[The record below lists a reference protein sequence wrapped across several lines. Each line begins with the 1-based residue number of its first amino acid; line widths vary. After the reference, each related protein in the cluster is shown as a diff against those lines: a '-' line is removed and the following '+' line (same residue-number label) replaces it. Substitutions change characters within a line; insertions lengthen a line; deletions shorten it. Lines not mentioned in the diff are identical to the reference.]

1 MSPPL
6 LPPLPT
12 PAPSADSAPVWPRRP
27 RSADAWLIV
36 RTAVNGWI
44 DDKAASMGAALAY
57 YTLFSMAPLLLIA
70 ISVAGLVFG
79 AEAARGEI
87 VGQLAG
93 VVGADAARAVQQ
105 MLDSV
110 SRPTEGWA
118 GALGGVVLTLVG
130 ATTVLA
136 ELQDALDRIWR
147 APPST
152 SKPWWQLLRSRLLSF
167 GLILGLGFLM
177 MVSMLAS
184 AAISGMQR
192 WSAAYVGD
200 WDVAMQI
207 LNLALNF
214 VFVTALFAMIYKLMP
229 RVRIAWSDVWVGAL
243 TTAVL
248 FTVGRLL
255 IGVYLSNSALVS
267 GFGAAGSLAAI
278 LVWVYYAA
286 QIFLLG
292 AEFTWAYAHH
302 AGSRRHLAL
311 PPPPLPAPA
320 QAVPSCSMA
329 PSSPIRGR
337 GLPQQ
342 AGTRPSPPGTEA

>member
-1 MSPPL
+1 M
-6 LPPLPT
+6 
-12 PAPSADSAPVWPRRP
+12 SAPQPTSWNPPSTKDTPPNSVRENL
-27 RSADAWLIV
+27 RSADAWPIV
-36 RTAVNGWI
+36 KAAVNGWM

-87 VGQLAG
+87 VGQLAS
-93 VVGADAARAVQQ
+93 VVGADAARAVEH
-105 MLDSV
+105 MLDSA
-110 SRPTEGWA
+110 SQPAEGLA
-118 GALGGVVLTLVG
+118 GALGGVLLTLVG

-147 APPST
+147 APPSR
-152 SKPWWQLLRSRLLSF
+152 SKPWWQLVRARLLSF

-184 AAISGMQR
+184 AAITAMQR
-192 WSAAYVGD
+192 WSAAHVGD
-200 WDVAMQI
+200 WGMAMQVV
-207 LNLALNF
+207 NLALNF
-214 VFVTALFAMIYKLMP
+214 VFVTVLFAMIYKLMP
-229 RVRIAWSDVWVGAL
+229 RVRIAWSDVWIGAL

-255 IGVYLSNSALVS
+255 IGMYLSDSALVS

-278 LVWVYYAA
+278 LVWVYYSA

-311 PPPPLPAPA
+311 PPAPLNSATEAAPSYNETPSLPMRGA
-320 QAVPSCSMA
+320 QA
-329 PSSPIRGR
+329 GD
-337 GLPQQ
+337 
-342 AGTRPSPPGTEA
+342 